1 MRAPVSAFLIC
12 ASLYLGS
19 ANTATPPATMAMIAT
34 TIRTSTRVTPR
45 SERFSRRRW
54 RMTCALRAPRRA
66 ENDRRLKLI
75 PVDFV
80 FMGSSSFYAVQASG
94 FAVRTV
100 ARELIGVSFAM
111 SWADETE
118 RMPPSIRGSFLEI
131 SITGELVESARTA
144 ATVVCAESVH
154 RAAYADQRGASL
166 TNARA
171 VAFAHAQD
179 GDRTEH
185 PEHHQDR
192 SNSPE
197 HEQAAQATTAFPR
210 KANPSLTG
218 EASSRGHHWTS
229 SFI

>member
-66 ENDRRLKLI
+66 ENDRRPKLI

-80 FMGSSSFYAVQASG
+80 FMGSSSFYAVQASW

-100 ARELIGVSFAM
+100 ARELIGFSFAM
-111 SWADETE
+111 SWTDETE
-118 RMPPSIRGSFLEI
+118 RMPPSVRGSFFEI
-131 SITGELVESARTA
+131 SITRELIEPARTA
-144 ATVVCAESVH
+144 AGVVCAESVH
-154 RAAYADQRGASL
+154 RATYADQRGASL

-171 VAFAHAQD
+171 VTFANTQD
-179 GDRTEH
+179 GDRAQHTDH
-185 PEHHQDR
+185 QQDR
-192 SNSPE
+192 ADSPE
-197 HEQAAQATTAFPR
+197 HEQAAQPGAAFPR
-210 KANPSLTG
+210 EANPSLAD
-218 EASSRGHHWTS
+218 E
-229 SFI
+229 